1 MAADMPLA
9 LPRPGLSLATKVL
22 LGLLLNLLVVGATF
36 TAVLVVQV
44 QLNPGWLLAGRA
56 GERLR
61 SIADMMASDLHRS
74 GPGEEASLVAR
85 YREAYQMEF
94 MLFDLQGHDL
104 AMGTNT
110 VPLQVA
116 QALTRP
122 RNESG
127 ARNPNPGRRGGIRQ
141 RRTEADADAGTG
153 PSRTDPAGRLEI
165 ENAGITSDDST
176 NAGPDTVPNGVPE
189 REVRP
194 RNGRG
199 PPPNRLEPGTDFQAG
214 LGQGQGPGYRARG
227 ELLRQG
233 QRPGP
238 VPHTVLH
245 TGDPPAYWIL
255 LPLPPREVGA
265 PMTLVVR
272 AKSLW
277 SGGFLLD
284 PQPWILA
291 GTGALVL
298 SILFWLPIVR
308 GITRDL
314 GRMTDRTEEI
324 AAGRFDHR
332 LALTRRDELGR
343 LAEAIDRMAS
353 RLSHHVAGQKRFLG
367 DAAHELS
374 SPLARMQTLLAI
386 LETRPPS
393 EQGSYLEDLHEEL
406 DEMAGLVNE
415 LLAFSRALHGR
426 PPRLESAELRPL
438 VDRAWARESGP
449 EVSLINRVPEKLTV
463 SADAQLLQRAIANL
477 LRNAI
482 RYAGHAG
489 PITVEAARDG
499 SHVVITVA
507 DVGPGVAPEAL
518 PRLFEPFFRPED
530 SRARELGGTGLGLA
544 IVRTCVDACQGTV
557 SAANRSPAGFEV
569 VMRIPAA

>member
-1 MAADMPLA
+1 MSLT
-9 LPRPGLSLATKVL
+9 LPRPGWSLATKVL
-22 LGLLLNLLVVGATF
+22 LGLLLNLVLVGATF

-61 SIADMMASDLHRS
+61 SIADMMAGDLHRS
-74 GPGEEASLVAR
+74 GPGEEATVVVR

-94 MLFDLQGHDL
+94 MLFDLQGRDI
-104 AMGTNT
+104 AAGTNT

-127 ARNPNPGRRGGIRQ
+127 VRNPGQGRRGGMRL
-141 RRTEADADAGTG
+141 RRAEGDADAPDGSPRADAGGRPEPEAGGAVSEEATHGGPDGVPKGPPERDARPRFGRGAQQNRPEPGNESPIGTG
-153 PSRTDPAGRLEI
+153 PGS
-165 ENAGITSDDST
+165 
-176 NAGPDTVPNGVPE
+176 
-189 REVRP
+189 
-194 RNGRG
+194 
-199 PPPNRLEPGTDFQAG
+199 
-214 LGQGQGPGYRARG
+214 GPGPGFRTRT
-227 ELLRQG
+227 EVLRQG

-245 TGDPPAYWIL
+245 AGAPPAYWIL
-255 LPLPPREVGA
+255 LPLPPRELGA
-265 PMTLVVR
+265 PLTLVVR
-272 AKSLW
+272 AQSLW

-314 GRMTDRTEEI
+314 GRMTHRTEEI

-332 LALTRRDELGR
+332 LGLTRRDELGR

-353 RLSHHVAGQKRFLG
+353 RLSHHVDGQKRFLG

-393 EQGSYLEDLHEEL
+393 EQGSYLDDLHEEL

-426 PPRLESAELRPL
+426 PPRLENAELRPL
-438 VDRAWARESGP
+438 VDRAWAREGGP
-449 EVSLINRVPEKLTV
+449 EVSLVNRVPEKLTV

-489 PITVEAARDG
+489 PITVDAARDG
-499 SHVVITVA
+499 SQVVITVA

-544 IVRTCVDACQGTV
+544 IVRTCVDACRGTV

-569 VMRIPAA
+569 VIRIPAVR

>member
-1 MAADMPLA
+1 MSLA
-9 LPRPGLSLATKVL
+9 LPRPALSLATKVL
-22 LGLLLNLLVVGATF
+22 LGLFLNLVVVGATF
-36 TAVLVVQV
+36 AAVLVVQIR
-44 QLNPGWLLAGRA
+44 LNPGWLLAGRA

-61 SIADMMASDLHRS
+61 SIADMMAGDLHRS

-94 MLFDLQGHDL
+94 MLFDLQGNDL
-104 AMGTNT
+104 AQGTNT
-110 VPLQVA
+110 VPLQVS

-122 RNESG
+122 RNEPG
-127 ARNPNPGRRGGIRQ
+127 ARNPAPGRRGGIRF
-141 RRTEADADAGTG
+141 RRTDAEAGAGNAPAPTG
-153 PSRTDPAGRLEI
+153 SGEGREPEAEGRAPEDSLSGGTAPA
-165 ENAGITSDDST
+165 
-176 NAGPDTVPNGVPE
+176 PNGPPE
-189 REVRP
+189 RDLRP

-199 PPPNRLEPGTDFQAG
+199 PPQNRAEVGIDSQGGPGP
-214 LGQGQGPGYRARG
+214 GPGYRARG

-245 TGDPPAYWIL
+245 AGVPPAYWIL
-255 LPLPPREVGA
+255 LPLPPREVGV

-272 AKSLW
+272 AQSLW

-343 LAEAIDRMAS
+343 LGEAIDRMAS

-374 SPLARMQTLLAI
+374 SPLARMQTILAI

-426 PPRLESAELRPL
+426 PPRLENAALRPL
-438 VDRAWARESGP
+438 VDRAWAREGSS
-449 EVSLINRVPEKLTV
+449 EVSLDNRVPEILRV

-499 SHVVITVA
+499 SQVVLTVA
-507 DVGPGVAPEAL
+507 DLGPGVAPEAL

-569 VMRIPAA
+569 VIRIPAA

>member
-1 MAADMPLA
+1 MRLA
-9 LPRPGLSLATKVL
+9 FPKTGLSLATKVL
-22 LGLLLNLLVVGATF
+22 VGLLLNLMMVGATF
-36 TAVLVVQV
+36 TAVLVVQIR
-44 QLNPGWLLAGRA
+44 LNPGWLLAGRA

-61 SIADMMASDLHRS
+61 SIADMMAGDIHRS
-74 GPGEEASLVAR
+74 GPGEEAALIAR

-94 MLFDLQGHDL
+94 MLFDVQGRDL
-104 AMGTNT
+104 ATGTNS
-110 VPLQVA
+110 VPAQVA

-127 ARNPNPGRRGGIRQ
+127 IRNPGPGRRGGLRL
-141 RRTEADADAGTG
+141 RRSD
-153 PSRTDPAGRLEI
+153 TDG
-165 ENAGITSDDST
+165 NAGSSPLRADPEGPPEPQ
-176 NAGPDTVPNGVPE
+176 AGP
-189 REVRP
+189 
-194 RNGRG
+194 
-199 PPPNRLEPGTDFQAG
+199 
-214 LGQGQGPGYRARG
+214 GPGYRGART
-227 ELLRQG
+227 ELPRQAL
-233 QRPGP
+233 RPGP

-245 TGDPPAYWIL
+245 TGEPPAYWIL
-255 LPLPPREVGA
+255 LPLPPREVGT
-265 PMTLVVR
+265 PMTLVVH
-272 AKSLW
+272 AQSLW

-298 SILFWLPIVR
+298 SFLFWLPIVR

-314 GRMTDRTEEI
+314 GRMTHRTEEI

-332 LALTRRDELGR
+332 LGLTRRDELGR

-393 EQGSYLEDLHEEL
+393 EQATYLEDLHEEL

-426 PPRLESAELRPL
+426 PPRLESVALRPI
-438 VDRAWARESGP
+438 VDRAWAREGSP
-449 EVSLINRVPEKLTV
+449 EVILVNRVPESL
-463 SADAQLLQRAIANL
+463 SAAADAQLLQRALANL

-489 PITVEAARDG
+489 PITVDAARDG
-499 SHVVITVA
+499 SHVVITVS

-544 IVRTCVDACQGTV
+544 IVRTCVDACRGTV
-557 SAANRSPAGFEV
+557 SAANRLPAGFEV
-569 VMRIPAA
+569 VLRIPAT